1 MEQRWQRLAG
11 PTVGIKRTRGRDPIA
26 LPMEFLS
33 WAQRTTSADDRE
45 PAFPKRKRRGGSGS
59 AEGLTAV
66 SYMYGGV
73 VL

>member
-45 PAFPKRKRRGGSGS
+45 PAFPKRKGEEEVGVLRG
-59 AEGLTAV
+59 
-66 SYMYGGV
+66 
-73 VL
+73 